1 MIAPASAKY
10 PWWLEPAAAL
20 GAFVIGLLGRT
31 WRIDESNPREFHEAR
46 ERGESFVYAFWHA
59 RLLPLAFTHRH
70 EGIVVLVSRH
80 RDGQLIT
87 RVIEHLGFRTARGSS
102 TRGGDAAV
110 REMLAAGGR
119 GEPIAITPD
128 GPRGPAEEL
137 KDGLVYVAER
147 LGRRIV
153 PIGTSAADSWTFR
166 SWDRFRVPRVFAR
179 VSITHAAPIPAR
191 LAGETDDA
199 ARARVQAALDAVTAE
214 VKRRSGEVA

>member
-1 MIAPASAKY
+1 MSARDAKY
-10 PWWLEPAAAL
+10 PWWVEPAAAA

-31 WRIDESNPREFHEAR
+31 WRIDEVNPREFTEAR
-46 ERGESFVYAFWHA
+46 DAGEPFVYAFWHA

-70 EGIVVLVSRH
+70 EHIVVLVSRH

-102 TRGGDAAV
+102 TRGGEAAV

-128 GPRGPAEEL
+128 GPRGPAEQL

-153 PIGTSAADSWTFR
+153 LIGTSAAGSWTFR
-166 SWDRFRVPRVFAR
+166 SWDRFRVPRPFAR

-191 LAGETDDA
+191 LPGESDEA
-199 ARARVQAALDAVTAE
+199 AHARVQAALDAVTAE
-214 VKRRSGEVA
+214 VKRRSGEGA